1 MTECLLFFLS
11 KQNGINKL
19 YPAVPAFC
27 DKVHF
32 VVTGTAH
39 TDVSVFNNKSW
50 TESGTT
56 FLLDFLTPV
65 SIHYVTVQM
74 SFSWCSGITCVLLF
88 SLSNNY
94 YSACCLSL
102 VYSLSIFGEE
112 NIQSFSHK
120 TRQKN
125 PTYNLHTHVLCCQK
139 LWNLW
144 FTLQNNMH
152 QHSHKQEAIA
162 HQFVKI

>member
-1 MTECLLFFLS
+1 
-11 KQNGINKL
+11 
-19 YPAVPAFC
+19 
-27 DKVHF
+27 
-32 VVTGTAH
+32 
-39 TDVSVFNNKSW
+39 
-50 TESGTT
+50 
-56 FLLDFLTPV
+56 
-65 SIHYVTVQM
+65 M

-144 FTLQNNMH
+144 FTLQNIHINK
-152 QHSHKQEAIA
+152 KQMLINLLKSRAVLFINKISKKIHTSTGWGPDTEFSRSIPESLEEWDG
-162 HQFVKI
+162 FPRSVKATYDPAVNRNFNS